1 MLNFHFKMKQKFHLF
16 HAYFMFQFSFVL
28 FCFFT
33 MKTICLGK
41 IVRMATQIVPEFTS
55 PLKISQQLSRDKSPL
70 RKSQYPEMRLKHSLD
85 HRDGERP
92 HQKGKKSSYTLH
104 APMLGCT
111 VPQRGP
117 LWTQSLQWEK
127 ENLKLSSCFAST
139 AICSLG
145 GPPRSH
151 LTGITR
157 NSAKL
162 HLWRAERDGEG
173 VGFKVNSVQVSDC
186 IPACSGAL
194 APQVAPT
201 SSSSICRAD
210 PGPAPIWPRI
220 SVDSSAWLRCLAQVL
235 LDLEPM

>member
-1 MLNFHFKMKQKFHLF
+1 
-16 HAYFMFQFSFVL
+16 
-28 FCFFT
+28 
-33 MKTICLGK
+33 
-41 IVRMATQIVPEFTS
+41 
-55 PLKISQQLSRDKSPL
+55 
-70 RKSQYPEMRLKHSLD
+70 
-85 HRDGERP
+85 
-92 HQKGKKSSYTLH
+92 
-104 APMLGCT
+104 MLGCT

-127 ENLKLSSCFAST
+127 ENLKLSSCFASP

-186 IPACSGAL
+186 ILPCSSAL
-194 APQVAPT
+194 AELPQVALP
-201 SSSSICRAD
+201 SAEQIQGLPPPPR
-210 PGPAPIWPRI
+210 PRI
-220 SVDSSAWLRCLAQVL
+220 SVDSSAWLRCLEQVL
-235 LDLEPM
+235 LDLEPMWLPTLAGKQIWSIASGPAQTWPETPGRHRVYCIDTLGRELGQQYCTTVKYSIWSHITRV